1 MTEKIIIAADTPKPE
16 VNTPSVTPASQ
27 PDKGAPM
34 PDKPSDDKTPVSK

>member
-1 MTEKIIIAADTPKPE
+1 MTDEIILAADTPKPE
-16 VNTPSVTPASQ
+16 ENSPSVMPAPQ